1 MAMLPPAYERFQRF
15 GSFPDG
21 LYLALEHHHPRRRG
35 FPARQ
40 VKGLAYALGSDQAIV
55 QGVDGLDGFAHGVP
69 LDALAS
75 LAGFAAFAGLAL
87 KLVKV
92 ALAFGFVPF
101 VGGLLLGSGEFG
113 RLGLWSGFCFR
124 WGLDSPGGTRCGPGL
139 GRWYVKRTPQIGIQG
154 DAKEGV
160 KADAEVIGFGA
171 CSGVKGV
178 WES

>member
-1 MAMLPPAYERFQRF
+1 LAMLPPAYERFQRF

-21 LYLALEHHHPRRRG
+21 LYLALEHLHPRRRG

-40 VKGLAYALGSDQAIV
+40 VKGLAYALGSDQALIQRV
-55 QGVDGLDGFAHGVP
+55 EGLGCFGHGVP

-75 LAGFAAFAGLAL
+75 LAGFAAFAG
-87 KLVKV
+87 V
-92 ALAFGFVPF
+92 ALTFCKEAFAFGFVLL
-101 VGGLLLGSGEFG
+101 VLGLLFGSGEFG
-113 RLGLWSGFCFR
+113 RLGLVVASCFR
-124 WGLDSPGGTRCGPGL
+124 WGFDSPGWTKCGPGL
-139 GRWYVKRTPQIGIQG
+139 GRWYVNRTPQIGIQG

-178 WES
+178 RES